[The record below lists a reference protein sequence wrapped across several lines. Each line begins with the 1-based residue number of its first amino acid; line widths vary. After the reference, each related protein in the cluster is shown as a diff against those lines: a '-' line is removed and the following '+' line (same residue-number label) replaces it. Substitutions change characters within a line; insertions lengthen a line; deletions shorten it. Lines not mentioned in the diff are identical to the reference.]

1 MKTLFLTTLLL
12 LTSSV
17 FASGMAKYKCV
28 LPAVHEWEEES
39 VFYISQSEEFMCGNR
54 DADASLAVMSSAEGG
69 IPETQIF
76 RTKEIGDKLIYS
88 SIMKNS
94 EGRSLV
100 TMEMSSVEMVNIKYT
115 LKADVPEGDLF
126 PGEEKPADIH
136 GTCEL
141 FIMVEVDCD
150 LMP

>member
-54 DADASLAVMSSAEGG
+54 DADASLAVSFISNEISIACSLGVSFSSE
-69 IPETQIF
+69 IF
-76 RTKEIGDKLIYS
+76 D
-88 SIMKNS
+88 SIFGFFISLLRMFLFLKNS
-94 EGRSLV
+94 
-100 TMEMSSVEMVNIKYT
+100 Y
-115 LKADVPEGDLF
+115 
-126 PGEEKPADIH
+126 
-136 GTCEL
+136 
-141 FIMVEVDCD
+141 
-150 LMP
+150 